1 MDCIVHGVAP
11 GPRDCTETEPD
22 LCLSLLRRYRSA
34 VACCRGRDSGRT
46 YLSDT
51 ACGISALGEGCHESH
66 YGATEQMSHE
76 LQNNYTKE
84 ISTLLRKFKTDNRF
98 PNLGYL
104 EKELRTTINFEFGSQ
119 WNLIRKPTQY
129 WETDSWRTQ
138 AKSCVHQDPG
148 ERISDPR
155 RR

>member
-1 MDCIVHGVAP
+1 MFESPAEIQVSSG
-11 GPRDCTETEPD
+11 
-22 LCLSLLRRYRSA
+22 LLQ
-34 VACCRGRDSGRT
+34 GRDSGRT

-51 ACGISALGEGCHESH
+51 ACGIRALGEGCNESH

-84 ISTLLRKFKTDNRF
+84 IFTLLRKFKTDNRF

-104 EKELRTTINFEFGSQ
+104 EKGLRTTTNFEFGSQ
-119 WNLIRKPTQY
+119 WDLIRKPTQY

-148 ERISDPR
+148 ERNSDPR